1 MFAEKCLIVFVA
13 TFELISAQLLSC
25 SLENDHP
32 KVCFKGENNYAADAH
47 FPLVLNT
54 TLKLKEIVDIDENE
68 KSISIQMSLVT
79 EYKASG
85 LDRSKGTMQ

>member
-1 MFAEKCLIVFVA
+1 MYAGKCLLVLVA
-13 TFELISAQLLSC
+13 TFELMSAQLLSC

-32 KVCFKGENNYAADAH
+32 KVCFKGKNNNAAAAH

-54 TLKLKEIVDIDENE
+54 TLKLKEIVEIDENE

-85 LDRSKGTMQ
+85 LDRSEGTSQ

>member
-1 MFAEKCLIVFVA
+1 MHAEKCLIVFVA
-13 TFELISAQLLSC
+13 TFELMSAQLLSC

-32 KVCFKGENNYAADAH
+32 KVCFKGENNYAADAN

-54 TLKLKEIVDIDENE
+54 TLKLKEIVEIDENE
-68 KSISIQMSLVT
+68 KSISIQMSLVS

-85 LDRSKGTMQ
+85 LDRSKGTSQ

>member
-1 MFAEKCLIVFVA
+1 MTILKFASKAKI
-13 TFELISAQLLSC
+13 C
-25 SLENDHP
+25 S
-32 KVCFKGENNYAADAH
+32 YAADAY

-85 LDRSKGTMQ
+85 LDRSKGTSQ

>member
-1 MFAEKCLIVFVA
+1 MYAGKCLLVLVA
-13 TFELISAQLLSC
+13 TFELMSAQLLSC

-32 KVCFKGENNYAADAH
+32 KVCFKGENSYAADAH
-47 FPLVLNT
+47 FPLVLHT
-54 TLKLKEIVDIDENE
+54 KLKLQEIVEIDENE

-85 LDRSKGTMQ
+85 LDRSKGTTQ